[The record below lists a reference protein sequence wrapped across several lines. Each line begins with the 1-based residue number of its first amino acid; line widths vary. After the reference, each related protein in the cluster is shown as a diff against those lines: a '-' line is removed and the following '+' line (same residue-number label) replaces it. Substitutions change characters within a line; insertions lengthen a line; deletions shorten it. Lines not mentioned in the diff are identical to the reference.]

1 MVTMPIKN
9 FLSHVKTRLSSLLL
23 SSLICTCS
31 SMTLNYRIDNS
42 ACMSLNCQGPSSCM
56 TINCP
61 LCCTVQSC
69 VLSHDGPCDSP
80 TVRLDDT
87 MYCASL
93 QTCPDLDLL
102 SSTDSTQT
110 HDSLATSE
118 SPHYSSSPS
127 KSLEEGTHTSQN
139 HTRQ

>member
-1 MVTMPIKN
+1 MVITPIKN
-9 FLSHVKTRLSSLLL
+9 FLSCIKNRLL
-23 SSLICTCS
+23 SLTPTHSPLAMS
-31 SMTLNYRIDNS
+31 YHMTLNYMEHS
-42 ACMSLNCQGPSSCM
+42 ACMSLNYKDPSSCM